1 MEGGILAA
9 LTADWDADWETE
21 PHLCT
26 RACLLSLTS
35 RLQSYKCLLFLFYN
49 RAFLDITFQVNSLQT
64 LPSSVSV
71 CGLLVCFPSAVSF
84 SWF

>member
-35 RLQSYKCLLFLFYN
+35 RLFAK
-49 RAFLDITFQVNSLQT
+49 LQM
-64 LPSSVSV
+64 
-71 CGLLVCFPSAVSF
+71 SF
-84 SWF
+84 VFVL